1 MQGKEKCY
9 LLGIEKKENADN
21 TGIDTER
28 ITQGIGDVV
37 DAGERSFVCVM
48 NRAGVYIAD
57 SLFELKEKYP
67 DIKVDAL
74 IPYEDIAACWDEP
87 LRDRYFGA
95 VEKCEKDAFFTL
107 HYYDGCME
115 DMISSITDGTHRIVT
130 VLV

>member
-74 IPYEDIAACWDEP
+74 IPYEDIAAFWDEP